1 MITKSFARF
10 AAMESITRLRSCV
23 FLGVMVLL
31 SGSTALM
38 GSSISCTSSGC
49 SGNLGAN
56 ANALVEVN
64 FTANANTSLTVTT
77 TSWDGSATPPGSCM
91 ICGFDPVL
99 WLFDASMNQLT
110 KNDDITLG
118 TNKNA
123 QITFGLTS
131 GTMYELVLSASDQHW
146 CVANTNCNNVV
157 YSTNGWSNNGNFS
170 GLTNGVFSFTFSPT
184 GGAGTINSDFVTVD
198 YPVAQGGRAAV
209 PEPASLALLLT
220 GGAFLTWRK
229 LAKGR

>member
-1 MITKSFARF
+1 M
-10 AAMESITRLRSCV
+10 LRGTA

-31 SGSTALM
+31 VGSTALT
-38 GSSISCTSSGC
+38 GSNISCTAAGC
-49 SGNLGAN
+49 SGNLGVN

-77 TSWDGSATPPGSCM
+77 NSWDGPGTPPGSCT

-99 WLFDASMNQLT
+99 WLFDAGMNQLT
-110 KNDDITLG
+110 KNDDITPI

-146 CVANTNCNNVV
+146 CLANTNCNNVV
-157 YSTNGWSNNGNFS
+157 YSTTGWSNNGNFN
-170 GLTNGVFSFTFSPT
+170 GLKDPFAFTFSPSA
-184 GGAGTINSDFVTVD
+184 GAGTFTVGSDLITLT
-198 YPVAQGGRAAV
+198 YPVAQGGQAV

-229 LAKGR
+229 FAKGAGRA